1 MQSTGRQPRVV
12 HTPGPQARVAPE
24 SASLLAGARQPA
36 RTGGRLGARARKDV
50 SRVWTASPTGGA
62 APLSASLTW
71 RPSSQ
76 GFNSVRADA
85 REPVVCTAGARPAT
99 IIATRAS
106 AGPEC
111 RLRGA
116 LVCVSEC
123 PRALLQ
129 TASNRRLP
137 RKLLAAAKQCLF
149 SGQGPTPRHAPSV
162 PRPPGVHATP
172 LPLSGGQPRPSGRAL
187 HGCSCAQLAARPQPL
202 SSVCHGGGAVAAGR
216 QASRGGCG
224 PIPSHVILGRPHEQ
238 GGGLPGGPAGQE
250 VWCVP
255 SERPLRLRPAP
266 PSLRAQPPRPS
277 LS

>member
-1 MQSTGRQPRVV
+1 MAG
-12 HTPGPQARVAPE
+12 
-24 SASLLAGARQPA
+24 SALAHA
-36 RTGGRLGARARKDV
+36 RTCRARGL
-50 SRVWTASPTGGA
+50 RR
-62 APLSASLTW
+62 
-71 RPSSQ
+71 RP
-76 GFNSVRADA
+76 
-85 REPVVCTAGARPAT
+85 GARPH
-99 IIATRAS
+99 S
-106 AGPEC
+106 ALRSHGAQAAKGSTVSGRMPESQWYARPGRGRPQSSQPG
-111 RLRGA
+111 RLLGRNA
-116 LVCVSEC
+116 DCAARWC